1 MIDLGRKRAWYFLW
15 EKISS
20 LTSESITAFMKFITA
35 IRALHHRHEYHRC
48 CRFRSTIWVCRDRH
62 EDQQCYKSPP
72 PLELSIS
79 DTRRFS
85 IRLWIS
91 VHISSCSHHL
101 PTCISPFWYVQQF
114 ISKARLHRHHIFI
127 FIIWSENFRQHQI
140 TAHDLHWSRN
150 TPRQLLHLSTHNITI
165 LEAVIGGLLLLHRD
179 SPSRWDHQSSIFGI
193 DLIIKYSFA
202 SRVQIQ
208 SETRQQR
215 EYMVDVIST
224 SCMWRWNE
232 MTRNEIH

>member
-20 LTSESITAFMKFITA
+20 LTSESITAFMKFITV

-101 PTCISPFWYVQQF
+101 QTCISPFWYVQQF
-114 ISKARLHRHHIFI
+114 ISKARLHRHHICI
-127 FIIWSENFRQHQI
+127 FIGTLVSSSGVRIFHNTRSVLMISIGPATLLDSLPFIHPQHHHIGSRNRWSLTSSSGFSISVRSSVFHLWHWLDHQI
-140 TAHDLHWSRN
+140 
-150 TPRQLLHLSTHNITI
+150 
-165 LEAVIGGLLLLHRD
+165 
-179 SPSRWDHQSSIFGI
+179 
-193 DLIIKYSFA
+193 
-202 SRVQIQ
+202 
-208 SETRQQR
+208 
-215 EYMVDVIST
+215 
-224 SCMWRWNE
+224 
-232 MTRNEIH
+232 